1 MEALSRDGRAT
12 FHIAETDYNDHM
24 TTELNRVRVVESR
37 PRDHVVTI
45 HIRPGDVVG
54 VGHRNQQY
62 PEFVWCAS
70 EDGHQGWVAESY
82 LEMTGE
88 TEAVAVKEY
97 DAGQLTVVQGELL
110 DVLDEQPDFLLC
122 RNAAG
127 AQGWVPR
134 RVLGAVS
141 PGGS

>member
-1 MEALSRDGRAT
+1 MISHRRTTT
-12 FHIAETDYNDHM
+12 FHIAESDYNDHM
-24 TTELNRVRVVESR
+24 TTELNKVRVIESR

-45 HIRPGDVVG
+45 HVSPGDVVG

-62 PEFVWCAS
+62 PEFLWCAS

-82 LEMTGE
+82 LEMSSE
-88 TEAVAVKEY
+88 TEAVALKEY
-97 DAGQLTVVQGELL
+97 DAAQLTVVEGEVL
-110 DVLDEQPDFLLC
+110 DVVDEQGAFLLC

-134 RVLGAVS
+134 RVLEDAPS
-141 PGGS
+141 DP